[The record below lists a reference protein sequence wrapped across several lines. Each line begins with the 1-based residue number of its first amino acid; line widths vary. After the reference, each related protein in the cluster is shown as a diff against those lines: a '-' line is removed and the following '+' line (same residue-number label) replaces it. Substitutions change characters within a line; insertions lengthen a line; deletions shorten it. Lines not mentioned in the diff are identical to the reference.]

1 MKHRLYD
8 TYNNMK
14 QRCYNPNR
22 PDYKYYG
29 GRGIKVSDDWL
40 KGFKYFLADMEI
52 SYQEGLTLDRI
63 DVNLDYCKEN
73 CRWIEFE
80 EQARNKRI
88 YITANADV
96 SGVSMHNDR
105 WRARA
110 YWKNKSYSLGVYL
123 TKQEA
128 VNAVIRFKENLC

>member
-8 TYNNMK
+8 VYHNMK
-14 QRCYNPNR
+14 QRCYNPSR

-40 KGFKYFLADMEI
+40 RGFKYFLQDMQS
-52 SYQEGLTLDRI
+52 SYEEGLTLDRI
-63 DVNLDYCKEN
+63 DVNANYCKEN
-73 CRWIEFE
+73 CRWIPFE

-88 YITANADV
+88 YITANAEV
-96 SGVSMHNDR
+96 SGVSIHNDK

-110 YWKNKSYSLGVYL
+110 YWKNKAYSLGVYL
-123 TKQEA
+123 TKEEA
-128 VNAVIRFKENLC
+128 VNAIIKFKENLC